1 MNASPAMPTPED
13 TLATSPGRPTP
24 DAPGRLARLYGPR
37 LGIPLLALGLAAMLP
52 ARIEGLMDA
61 VRLAPPAASG
71 SAGVNGVTLSP
82 GIIATPTSAV
92 LLSGQTRNSPVGDE
106 RQPDA
111 RVLAEMSRRQAEA
124 ERRERELELRE
135 ARLTAAESV
144 LRNQIATLSQ
154 MRGELEQMASREG
167 DAASSDIDALV
178 SLYSNMRP
186 QQAAKVFDRLEAARA
201 ATILLRI
208 PDRQAGP
215 ILAQMDPQAALA
227 VTQEIAGR
235 REQFRR

>member
-1 MNASPAMPTPED
+1 MTSATPQTHAAD
-13 TLATSPGRPTP
+13 GALR
-24 DAPGRLARLYGPR
+24 RFYGPR
-37 LGIPLLALGLAAMLP
+37 LGIPLLALGVAALLP
-52 ARIEGLMDA
+52 ARILALTEILGDDRPPVLASAAPSGAVALGEG
-61 VRLAPPAASG
+61 V
-71 SAGVNGVTLSP
+71 
-82 GIIATPTSAV
+82 IATPTTAV
-92 LLSGQTRNSPVGDE
+92 LLSGQTRASPVGDE

-135 ARLTAAESV
+135 ARLTAAEAVVKS
-144 LRNQIATLSQ
+144 QIATLSQ
-154 MRGELEQMASREG
+154 MRGELEQLASKEG
-167 DAASSDIDALV
+167 DAASSDIEALV